1 MIGRRQSRVSPEIPT
16 ASMADIAFLLIVF
29 FLVTT
34 TMNQDKG
41 LSLHLPPVGETKEVR
56 EKNILNVWINA
67 RDQVAFFEND
77 QLTPVPFAELKGH
90 IEGRLRENENLI
102 VSLKTERG
110 GHLSD
115 LRRCTRRAQ
124 TGRCYQNLD
133 CQSGRIADEIRTQSQ
148 SGQRHSHGLHGRY
161 ILSAPRVFYG
171 LDGFRAL

>member
-67 RDQVAFFEND
+67 RDQIAFFENE
-77 QLTPVPFAELKGH
+77 QLTPVPFAELKGR
-90 IEGRLRENENLI
+90 IEGRLQENENLI

-110 GHLSD
+110 A
-115 LRRCTRRAQ
+115 TYRAFVDV
-124 TGRCYQNLD
+124 LD
-133 CQSGRIADEIRTQSQ
+133 ELKLAGATKISIANPEE
-148 SGQRHSHGLHGRY
+148 
-161 ILSAPRVFYG
+161 
-171 LDGFRAL
+171 

>member
-1 MIGRRQSRVSPEIPT
+1 MIGRRQSRVAPEIPT

-67 RDQVAFFEND
+67 RDQIAFFENE
-77 QLTPVPFAELKGH
+77 QLTPVPFAELKGS
-90 IEGRLRENENLI
+90 IEGRLQENENLI

-110 GHLSD
+110 ATYRTFVD
-115 LRRCTRRAQ
+115 V
-124 TGRCYQNLD
+124 LD
-133 CQSGRIADEIRTQSQ
+133 ELKLAGATKISIANPEE
-148 SGQRHSHGLHGRY
+148 
-161 ILSAPRVFYG
+161 
-171 LDGFRAL
+171 